1 MTYVPIGTIL
11 LTIIKK
17 KIGEIIEHDLKAE
30 IVTEDK
36 TVKITFKGFKDNAD
50 ATNWAMLQTTF
61 WQSEIDKNFL
71 DEYPSI
77 KRKLN

>member
-1 MTYVPIGTIL
+1 MTNVPIGTIL
-11 LTIIKK
+11 LIIMKR
-17 KIGEIIEHDLKAE
+17 KIGKNEHGLEAE
-30 IVTEDK
+30 IVSEDK
-36 TVKITFKGFKDNAD
+36 TVKIIFKGFKDNAD

>member
-1 MTYVPIGTIL
+1 M
-11 LTIIKK
+11 
-17 KIGEIIEHDLKAE
+17 
-30 IVTEDK
+30 EDK
-36 TVKITFKGFKDNAD
+36 TVKITFKGFKDNQD